1 MFFLSLLQRKHPM
14 KISIH
19 KKILTVLLLSIHF
32 LFSSCQSSSDSNIPT
47 IGFIDYVEDA
57 TLAQARTGFYD
68 ALEQAGYTED
78 SNTLKIIYRNAQG
91 DQAVLLQ
98 AVDYIISQQPTFIA
112 TNTTLSTINTVQR
125 TKEIPIFM
133 MVAPR
138 PDIAGLTN
146 KSGENPPNLFGVY
159 ETLDY
164 IDTSAALIQQ
174 LFPAAKKVGT
184 IYSASESQSI
194 DGLNRL
200 KASCEK
206 MGIELEAIPVTNSS
220 ETLLITESLLS
231 KNIDVFFALPDNVIF
246 SSFETVVKSCNDKNI
261 PILTSEAGL
270 VSRGALASFGAD
282 MYQWGFQ
289 AGAQAARFLKEKST
303 KDLPPQIVQVR
314 KKVMNV
320 QGAKQFKIV
329 PDSTFTLH
337 YP

>member
-1 MFFLSLLQRKHPM
+1 MKKGNTTPIALL
-14 KISIH
+14 
-19 KKILTVLLLSIHF
+19 VLLIINFLLSA
-32 LFSSCQSSSDSNIPT
+32 CQSNTPT
-47 IGFIDYVEDA
+47 DVPIIGFIDYVEDA

-68 ALEQAGYTED
+68 ALKNSGYSED
-78 SNTLKIIYRNAQG
+78 RGTLKIIYRNAQG

-98 AVDYIISQQPTFIA
+98 AVDYIISQQPIFIA

-146 KSGENPPNLFGVY
+146 KAGENPSNLFGVY

-174 LFPAAKKVGT
+174 LFPATKKVGT

-194 DGLNRL
+194 DALNRL

-220 ETLLITESLLS
+220 ETQLITESLLS

-261 PILTSEAGL
+261 PIITSEAGL

-282 MYQWGFQ
+282 MYQWGYQ
-289 AGAQAARFLKEKST
+289 SGLQAAQFLKEKST
-303 KDLPPQIVQVR
+303 KNLQPQLVNNR
-314 KKVMNV
+314 KKVMNEQV
-320 QGAKQFKIV
+320 AKQFKIT
-329 PDSTFTLH
+329 PDSSFTLIT
-337 YP
+337 P